1 MVQMVKR
8 WKKHVFFKPTKIIL
22 IQLYFQVA
30 VENDIFLKRGKGKS
44 IVIMEKVNYDEIIL
58 MI

>member
-1 MVQMVKR
+1 MVKR

-30 VENDIFLKRGKGKS
+30 VENDIFSKRGKGKS